1 MLGLNMYLLFT
12 LLVNI
17 FIKCFSDDLF
27 FVNCLN
33 FEDNRC
39 LTVLKRQAL
48 SYNFPAKKNLG
59 VRFISVQICK

>member
-48 SYNFPAKKNLG
+48 SYNFSRQKEPRCKIY
-59 VRFISVQICK
+59 ISPDM